1 MTKQQKDIITAL
13 KTNAFNISDAIKKNS
28 CSLDDYYGF
37 LKDPDFAAGVAEA
50 KQYAND
56 FGRTQFMKLMQ
67 KGDKAA
73 IIEWQRIK
81 SKEDDAYDA
90 KRIKKEFMRVCIELA
105 ETKGRC
111 LKEYC
116 GVFNASSK
124 AAEKQYSAVVA
135 EYNLTTPYERAKMAQ
150 EIHKESSSALFDAG
164 NLSEVEMYSRMLSRA
179 LHDAEASEY
188 PSERSKARADV
199 ISINQRLDEIQERER
214 REAEQDE
221 TSLID
226 TLDAQLSGVHPSS
239 IEELRDHYRNDL
251 LGIEAATDA

>member
-90 KRIKKEFMRVCIELA
+90 KRIKKEFMRVCVDLA

-135 EYNLTTPYERAKMAQ
+135 EYNLVTPYERAKLAQ
-150 EIHKESSSALFDAG
+150 KSHSESMSSLFDEG
-164 NLSEVEMYSRMLSRA
+164 NLTEVEMYSRMLSKA
-179 LHDAEASEY
+179 LHDSEASEY
-188 PSERSKARADV
+188 PSERSRARADV
-199 ISINQRLDEIQERER
+199 ISINQRLDEIHERKR

-226 TLDAQLSGVHPSS
+226 ALDAQLSGVNPSD
-239 IEELRDHYRNDL
+239 IEELRDKYRKDT
-251 LGIEAATDA
+251 LGIGGEDA

>member
-1 MTKQQKDIITAL
+1 MTELQIQIIDLL
-13 KTNAFNISDAIKKNS
+13 KSNNCNVSESIEGI
-28 CSLDDYYGF
+28 CSLDDYFSF
-37 LKDPDFAAGVAEA
+37 LKDSDFAAGVAEA
-50 KQYAND
+50 KQKRDDVVLSA
-56 FGRTQFMKLMQ
+56 LMELVAA
-67 KGDKAA
+67 GDKTA
-73 IIEWQRIK
+73 ITDYQRMK
-81 SKEDDAYDA
+81 RQDGDANDA
-90 KRIKKEFMRVCIELA
+90 KRIRKEFMRLAVELA

-116 GVFNASSK
+116 GVFNASNK
-124 AAEKQYSAVVA
+124 ASEKAYADVVA

-251 LGIEAATDA
+251 LGIEAADA